1 MPVKKISPAR
11 ETKKEINYEPAMKA
25 GKYGAMG
32 AFYLIIIAAVTAC
45 VFFIFY
51 SAEAHSSR
59 NPNDDN
65 FLDPYEHDYG
75 RMTISAY
82 ATMIALLSAILTL
95 LFYMTYLAH
104 THLKH

>member
-1 MPVKKISPAR
+1 MPAKKISPKR

-32 AFYLIIIAAVTAC
+32 AFYLLVIAAVTAC
-45 VFFIFY
+45 VFFIVY
-51 SAEAHSSR
+51 SAEAHGAKKE
-59 NPNDDN
+59 DGTY
-65 FLDPYEHDYG
+65 LDPYEHDFG

-82 ATMIALLSAILTL
+82 STIIAILAAIL
-95 LFYMTYLAH
+95 ILVFYMTYLAH

>member
-1 MPVKKISPAR
+1 MPAKKISPKR

-32 AFYLIIIAAVTAC
+32 AFYLLVIAAVTAC
-45 VFFIFY
+45 VFFIVY
-51 SAEAHSSR
+51 SAEAHGE
-59 NPNDDN
+59 NKEDGTY
-65 FLDPYEHDYG
+65 LDPYEHDFG

-82 ATMIALLSAILTL
+82 STIIAILAAIL
-95 LFYMTYLAH
+95 ILVFYMTYLAH